1 MRNYI
6 LDNIGIKALAVVFAI
21 FLWYFVGGQKRTEA
35 AFLVSLDTAGLSREM
50 IITGSTPRRV
60 EVRLAGPV
68 DLVKKLSPDRVR
80 LEIDMSTVNEGVSKY
95 IIETDNVKVPS
106 RVKVLSVTP
115 KTVEIRAERLL
126 TAVLPVKVNFTGTP
140 AKGFTAV
147 SLTTDPPEVEVTG
160 RQKRIKSISKVY
172 TGLIDIEGFNKTRTY
187 PVRIDVPDKLGGV
200 EPEKVDV
207 TVTIIEQTVD
217 KGQKNGDAKGVG
229 E

>member
-1 MRNYI
+1 MKRYFF
-6 LDNIGIKALAVVFAI
+6 DNIGIKALAIVFAI

-35 AFLVSLDTAGLSREM
+35 AFLVSVETAGLSREM

-68 DLVKKLSPDRVR
+68 DLVRKLSPERVR
-80 LEIDMSTVNEGVSKY
+80 LEIDMSGLTEGVSKY
-95 IIETDNVKVPS
+95 VIELDNVKVPR

-115 KTVEIRAERLL
+115 KTVEISVERLL

-172 TGLIDIEGFNKTRTY
+172 TGLIDIEGYNKTRTF
-187 PVRIDVPDKLGGV
+187 PVRVDVPDKLGGV
-200 EPEKVDV
+200 EPERVDV
-207 TVTIIEQTVD
+207 TVSIIEQTAD
-217 KGQKNGDAKGVG
+217 KGQKNGEAKG
-229 E
+229 EEE